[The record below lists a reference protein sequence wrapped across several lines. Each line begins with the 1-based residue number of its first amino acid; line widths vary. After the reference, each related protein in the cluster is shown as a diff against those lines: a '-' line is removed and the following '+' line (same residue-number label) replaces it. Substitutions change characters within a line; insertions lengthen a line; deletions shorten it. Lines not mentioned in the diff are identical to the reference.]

1 MLFFRKSH
9 KLGKRTDC
17 VKAQFPPG
25 QHAWLEN
32 NFLNR
37 RILPFSTGEGSL
49 TMGEQHIHKSF
60 EEINARIKAG
70 EAVVVTAE
78 EMVDIVKREGA
89 EGAAR
94 KVDVV
99 TTGTFAPMCSSGMF
113 FNFGQMV
120 PTIKASKVWINKVPA
135 YAGLAAV
142 DAYLGATE
150 PAEDDPLNKVYP
162 GEFRYGGGHVIE
174 DLLRGK
180 RLLLE
185 AKAYGTD
192 CYAGRKMKKEVG
204 LNDLPYALL
213 CNPRNGYQNYN
224 CAVNLSEKAVYTY
237 MGMLKPNGRN
247 ANYCSAG
254 ELSPLLNDPYYR
266 TIGVGTRIFLG
277 GAFGYVTWKG
287 TQHNPKA
294 PRGQNGVP
302 RKPAG
307 TIMVQ
312 GDVKAMSADWVR
324 GVSIL
329 GYGSSLAI
337 GLGIPIPVLDAE
349 MAAFTGVSDAEIF
362 TQIVD
367 YGHDYT
373 NGIGRSY
380 GEVSYSQLKSGEIEV
395 NGKKVVTSPLSSVVK
410 AREIAEL
417 LKKSISDGKFLL
429 NTPAELLPDGRS

>member
-1 MLFFRKSH
+1 
-9 KLGKRTDC
+9 
-17 VKAQFPPG
+17 
-25 QHAWLEN
+25 
-32 NFLNR
+32 
-37 RILPFSTGEGSL
+37 
-49 TMGEQHIHKSF
+49 MGEQHIRKSY

-78 EMVDIVKREGA
+78 EMVDIVRREGA

-120 PTIKASKVWINKVPA
+120 PTIKATKVWINKVPA

-150 PAEDDPLNKVYP
+150 LAEDDPLNKVYP

-204 LNDLPYALL
+204 LNDLSYALL

-294 PRGQNGVP
+294 PRGPNGVP

-312 GDVKAMSADWVR
+312 GDVKAMSADWLR

-373 NGIGRSY
+373 NGIARSY

-395 NGKKVVTSPLSSVVK
+395 NGRKVVTSPLSSVVK

-417 LKKSISDGKFLL
+417 LKKSISEGKFLL
-429 NTPAELLPDGRS
+429 NAPAELLPDGRS